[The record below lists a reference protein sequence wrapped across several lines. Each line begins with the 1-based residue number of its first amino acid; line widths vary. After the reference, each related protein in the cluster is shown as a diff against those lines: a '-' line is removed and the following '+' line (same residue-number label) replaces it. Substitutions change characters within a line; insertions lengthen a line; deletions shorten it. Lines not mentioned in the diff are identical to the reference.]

1 MGNRKRRRRALII
14 LVIALAAL
22 AWGVG
27 MMAVSLRSRPVTY
40 PVQIL
45 APVNPYLCPGDS
57 LRYPVV
63 VVTNGEPTILT
74 VVESWCRAG
83 PAGVCD
89 RGTTAEYKI
98 PVLSARYID
107 TIANRVMPASPFF
120 RAGDEIEFHHAATDG
135 KATMGYIVR
144 PIVVRDNCEGLDGT
158 N

>member
-1 MGNRKRRRRALII
+1 MNGHKRRRALVI
-14 LVIALAAL
+14 LVFALAAL

-27 MMAVSLRSRPVTY
+27 TMVVSLRSRPVTY
-40 PVQIL
+40 PVQVL
-45 APVNPYLCPGDS
+45 PPVNPYLCPGDS

-89 RGTTAEYKI
+89 RSTTVEYKV

-107 TIANRVMPASPFF
+107 TIANRIMPASSFF
-120 RAGDEIEFHHAATDG
+120 RPGDEIEFHHATTDG
-135 KATMGYIVR
+135 KTTTGYIVR
-144 PIVVRDNCEGLDGT
+144 PIVVRNNCGEGVDGT